1 MNWIDKIVNKLK
13 GKSKLSTMLSGYSP
27 VFGNWVGDVS
37 ADETVQQ
44 AIHCIVREMKK
55 LKPQHIKMN
64 GNDPVPVNDNLQF
77 ILENPNKY
85 MTTSDFIEKVI
96 WLLLLNFNAYIVPVY
111 KEVRGERHFEALYP
125 IMPTFAGVVE
135 DTPGHVYTDKDGFA
149 YMHFKFRNGYEITL
163 RYDQFIHLRYNYSL
177 NEYLG
182 GDEYGEPNN
191 KALIEVINLNDTLLK
206 GVAKAMKSSYSLN
219 GVVRFNS
226 MIDDGKTVAALKEL
240 ETKLANSESG
250 FLPLDLKADFTPM
263 EHKAEIVGE
272 DTLRFAD
279 EKILRHFG
287 VPLCILTGDFDK
299 IQYSAFYQ
307 SCIEPLVISM
317 SQAFTKTLLTSSQ
330 IADGEKIDFYP
341 EDLVFMTVNQVLQM
355 VSLLSNTGSM
365 YENEKRAAF
374 GLRPLPELEGKRYM
388 SLNWIEAD
396 MAADYQAYKAV
407 GAGNNTTYGSSEK
420 EPEPN
425 EKEIKE

>member
-1 MNWIDKIVNKLK
+1 M
-13 GKSKLSTMLSGYSP
+13 
-27 VFGNWVGDVS
+27 
-37 ADETVQQ
+37 
-44 AIHCIVREMKK
+44 
-55 LKPQHIKMN
+55 
-64 GNDPVPVNDNLQF
+64 
-77 ILENPNKY
+77 
-85 MTTSDFIEKVI
+85 
-96 WLLLLNFNAYIVPVY
+96 FN
-111 KEVRGERHFEALYP
+111 
-125 IMPTFAGVVE
+125 
-135 DTPGHVYTDKDGFA
+135 
-149 YMHFKFRNGYEITL
+149 NGYESTL
-163 RYDQFIHLRYNYSL
+163 RYDQIIHLRYNFSL
-177 NEYLG
+177 NDYMG
-182 GDEYGEPNN
+182 GDETGNPNN
-191 KALIEVINLNDTLLK
+191 RALLDTIALNDTLLK
-206 GVAKAMKSSYSLN
+206 GVAKAMKASYSIN
-219 GVVRFNS
+219 GVVKYNTL
-226 MIDDGKTVAALKEL
+226 IDDGKTEKALAEL
-240 ETKLANSESG
+240 ERKLSNSESG

-263 EHKAEIVGE
+263 EHKAEIVSE

-279 EKILRHFG
+279 EKILRHFA

-299 IQYSAFYQ
+299 TQYAAFYQ

-317 SQAFTKTLLTSSQ
+317 SQSFTKGLLSNEQ
-330 IADGEKIDFYP
+330 INNGEKIDFYP

-407 GAGNNTTYGSSEK
+407 GAGNNTTYSSSEK

>member
-1 MNWIDKIVNKLK
+1 MNWIDKIVNKFK
-13 GKSKLSTMLSGYSP
+13 GRSYKLAPTLSGYTP
-27 VFGNWVGDVS
+27 IFGNWSGDVS
-37 ADETVQQ
+37 SDETVQQ

-64 GNDPVPVNDNLQF
+64 GNDPVPLDDEIQKVLM
-77 ILENPNKY
+77 NPNPL
-85 MTTSDFIEKVI
+85 MTTSEFIEKTI
-96 WLLLLNFNAYIVPVY
+96 WLLMLNYNAFIVPVFKSVGGRKIY
-111 KEVRGERHFEALYP
+111 EALYP
-125 IMPTFAGVVE
+125 VQPSSVDFIDQNGTL
-135 DTPGHVYTDKDGFA
+135 YI
-149 YMHFKFRNGYEITL
+149 HFMFNNGYESTL
-163 RYDQFIHLRYNYSL
+163 RYDQIIHLRYNFSL
-177 NEYLG
+177 NDYMG
-182 GDEYGEPNN
+182 GDETGNPNN
-191 KALIEVINLNDTLLK
+191 RALLDTIALNDTLLK
-206 GVAKAMKSSYSLN
+206 GVAKAMKASYSIN
-219 GVVRFNS
+219 GVVKYNTL
-226 MIDDGKTVAALKEL
+226 IDDGKTEKALAEL
-240 ETKLANSESG
+240 ERKLSNSESG

-263 EHKAEIVGE
+263 EHKAEIVSE

-279 EKILRHFG
+279 EKILRHFA

-299 IQYSAFYQ
+299 TQYAAFYQ

-317 SQAFTKTLLTSSQ
+317 SQSFTKGLLSNEQ
-330 IADGEKIDFYP
+330 INNGEKIDFYP